1 MLLNLLGFAHKADT
15 ASLSI
20 AIKDFDKALITK
32 DSIVLKRLLN
42 SELDYGHSNGW
53 LQTKTTL
60 INDLYNGKITYN
72 KINIISQKITL
83 FHKTAT
89 VRISA
94 DFEAYLE
101 YKTTQFK
108 LNVLQVWIW
117 KHKQWQL
124 LARQSVRI

>member
-1 MLLNLLGFAHKADT
+1 MLLNVSVFAHKADT
-15 ASLSI
+15 SRLNI
-20 AIKDFDKALITK
+20 AIKDFDKALVAK
-32 DSIVLKRLLN
+32 DSVALKRLLN
-42 SELDYGHSNGW
+42 VELDYGHSNGW
-53 LQTKTTL
+53 MQTKTSL

-72 KINIISQKITL
+72 KINITSQKITL
-83 FHKTAT
+83 FRKIAT

-101 YKTTQFK
+101 NKTTQFK
-108 LNVLQVWIW
+108 LNVLQVWVW